1 MVCAFA
7 DQPATLRGQMAD
19 EFAPFHTRI
28 AASS

>member
-1 MVCAFA
+1 MVRSFA
-7 DQPATLRGQMAD
+7 NEPATVRGQMAD